1 MTGAS
6 RNPSPVPDPAP
17 VPARPAP
24 SRRQLAAIIDH
35 TLLKPEATPE
45 QIERLC
51 REAVEHGFA
60 AVCVN
65 PVYVPLAAELLAD
78 ADPVVC
84 TVIDFPLG
92 AGAAAD
98 KARQAE
104 AALAAGAR
112 ELDVVQPIGLLK
124 AGRHREVV
132 DHLHGVVAVARTAGA
147 LVKVILETGLL
158 TPEEI
163 DLACRLAVEAG
174 AQFVKTATG
183 FGPGGATEE
192 AVRRMRAAVGPD
204 VGVKAAGG
212 IRDYATACRMV
223 AAGANR
229 IGASASLAILAG
241 APDEPA

>member
-1 MTGAS
+1 MTHSGDNPLGGA
-6 RNPSPVPDPAP
+6 PETAPALD
-17 VPARPAP
+17 
-24 SRRQLAAIIDH
+24 RRQLAAMIDH
-35 TLLKPEATPE
+35 TLLKPEATPQQVE
-45 QIERLC
+45 QLC

-60 AVCVN
+60 AVCIN
-65 PVYVPLAAELLAD
+65 PLYVPLAAELLAG
-78 ADPVVC
+78 AGPVVC

-92 AGAAAD
+92 AGSAAD

-104 AALAAGAR
+104 AAVAAGAR

-132 DHLHGVVAVARTAGA
+132 DHLHGVVAVAAAAGA

-163 DLACRLAVEAG
+163 DQACRLAVEAG
-174 AQFVKTATG
+174 AHFVKTSTG
-183 FGPGGATEE
+183 FGAGGATEE
-192 AVRRMRAAVGPD
+192 AVRRMRAAVGPR
-204 VGVKAAGG
+204 VGVKASGG

-241 APDEPA
+241 APEPPA

>member
-1 MTGAS
+1 MTG
-6 RNPSPVPDPAP
+6 VPQEGAAA
-17 VPARPAP
+17 VPAL
-24 SRRQLAAIIDH
+24 SRRQLAALIDH
-35 TLLKPEATPE
+35 TLLKPDATPA
-45 QIERLC
+45 QIEQLC

-60 AVCVN
+60 AVCIN
-65 PVYVPLAAELLAD
+65 PVYVPLAAELLAG
-78 ADPVVC
+78 AAPVVC

-132 DHLHGVVAVARTAGA
+132 AHLHGVVALARKAGA

-174 AQFVKTATG
+174 AHFVKTSTG
-183 FGPGGATEE
+183 FGAGGATEE

-204 VGVKAAGG
+204 VGVKASGG